1 MTRTLVSLVSV
12 LLMVATTGCAFFGT
26 HEGFEEG
33 DPPRWNVTG
42 MASFEM
48 VGISPASADEGE
60 TVTVFLASEIDA
72 PTNAFS
78 VDDFWFCT
86 FDGEAAMLETG
97 GDEYDYS
104 VDNQVAVDSV
114 EDVEINLE
122 NIDDSIIST
131 VTFTVPEG
139 TVTGEGFIITP
150 SSEMEWF
157 LLGIQ

>member
-1 MTRTLVSLVSV
+1 MTRILASVFSL
-12 LLMVATTGCAFFGT
+12 LLMVAATGCTFFGT
-26 HEGFEEG
+26 HEGFEDG

-48 VGISPASADEGE
+48 VGISPANAEQGD
-60 TVTVFLASEIDA
+60 TVTVFLSSEEDA
-72 PTNAFS
+72 PTSAFS

-97 GDEYDYS
+97 GDEYDS
-104 VDNQVAVDSV
+104 SISAQVAVDSV
-114 EDVEINLE
+114 EDVDLSLDT
-122 NIDDSIIST
+122 IDGSLIST